1 VRQAALEAYL
11 PFIEPQ
17 TGDVYAA
24 DSTKIIAGTG
34 PIITGAF
41 NATTGNGA
49 AFLHSDNLL
58 TVAGNEFLGAF
69 MAGESRGPSRTTR
82 TAGCELRP
90 CL

>member
-49 AFLHSDNLL
+49 AFLHSDNLHL

-69 MAGESRGPSRTTR
+69 MAGGIQAAESYNAYGRV
-82 TAGCELRP
+82 
-90 CL
+90 